1 MQHPWNPAPADRDRI
16 NYVKRRAAYLRGQGA
31 KPPDPPC
38 PDGVDPMSWSVRMHA
53 RAIVAAWHRRE
64 LREGK
69 YPQTASAQV
78 RREADRS
85 WRAVQNLLDD
95 VDAAGIGNVS
105 QDEADVE
112 LGSVEVA
119 SSDGVSLRP
128 SWTCWR

>member
-1 MQHPWNPAPADRDRI
+1 MQQQHPWLASPADRDRI
-16 NYVKRRAAYLRGQGA
+16 NYIKRRAAYLRGQGA

-38 PDGVDPMSWSVRMHA
+38 PAGVDPMSWSLRMQA

-64 LREGK
+64 LREAK

-85 WRAVQNLLDD
+85 WRAFQDLLDD

-112 LGSVEVA
+112 LGSVVA
-119 SSDGVSLRP
+119 
-128 SWTCWR
+128 W